1 MSLGIIYFI
10 QPAELVGTNRYK
22 IGCSKNPN
30 LDRCKKGYKKNTRF
44 ICIMECNNPIELERK
59 IKNEFNNKF
68 KLFCGN
74 EYFCGEEKNML
85 KEFMEIA
92 YSHKNSIKL
101 LDNISKVKLNNS
113 TQNIFTHDSN
123 NSNQNNIL
131 WKEFKDSYIKTY
143 GSKNIPTKNDF
154 IKYMLN

>member
-10 QPAELVGTNRYK
+10 QPAELVGTDRYK

-59 IKNEFNNKF
+59 IKNKFNYKF
-68 KLFCGN
+68 ELFCGN
-74 EYFCGEEKNML
+74 EYFCGDEKNML
-85 KEFMEIA
+85 KEFMEIT
-92 YSHKNSIKL
+92 YSHKNLIKSL
-101 LDNISKVKLNNS
+101 NDITTVKVKQNISTTN
-113 TQNIFTHDSN
+113 SN

-131 WKEFKDSYIKTY
+131 WKEFKESYMKTY

-154 IKYMLN
+154 IKYMLK